1 MTFQVGSE
9 NKICFLFHS
18 THPRRVWRTY
28 LEIRCAAWCFNPH
41 THKGVTV
48 QHHRRG
54 RWLLVSIHTPTKG
67 VTGGLNYGQ
76 KSSCFNPHTHEGC
89 DIWSIS
95 TPTTIICF
103 NPHTHEG
110 CDHLTGFT
118 IKLELLFQSTHPRRV
133 WHDYESANKLAKK
146 FQSTHPR
153 RVWLHIQQIAEY
165 HDAKIIILRKMAK

>member
-1 MTFQVGSE
+1 MGSE
-9 NKICFLFHS
+9 NKICFLFQS

-67 VTGGLNYGQ
+67 VT
-76 KSSCFNPHTHEGC
+76 TTTATAIE
-89 DIWSIS
+89 DI
-95 TPTTIICF
+95 T
-103 NPHTHEG
+103 
-110 CDHLTGFT
+110 
-118 IKLELLFQSTHPRRV
+118 
-133 WHDYESANKLAKK
+133 

-153 RVWLHIQQIAEY
+153 RVWLLMVRTFMALIQFQSTHPRRVWPGSLDISSLLPWFQSTHPRRVWQLANDVDFQSQVVSI
-165 HDAKIIILRKMAK
+165 HTPTKGVTAC